1 MNAKSVEYVL
11 YFDGVSRGNPGKG
24 SSAALIMN
32 KSTNKIVWQGCKY
45 FGDNTVT
52 NNVAEY
58 HALLLGVNAMK
69 KYEFN
74 NVKIMGDS
82 LLVVNQVKKI
92 WKCKN
97 AVLNEYL
104 QKVSMKLKNK
114 KYEISHIPREK
125 NTLADKLA
133 NECLDNRKSISI
145 VSKEI
150 LKD

>member
-1 MNAKSVEYVL
+1 MLKSIEYEL
-11 YFDGVSRGNPGKG
+11 YFDGASRGNPGKG
-24 SSAALIMN
+24 SSAALIIE
-32 KSTNKIVWQGCKY
+32 KSTNKIVWKGCKY
-45 FGDNTVT
+45 FGEKTVT

-69 KYEFN
+69 KYELN

-114 KYEISHIPREK
+114 KYDISHIPRDK
-125 NTLADKLA
+125 NTIADKLA
-133 NECLDNRKSISI
+133 NKCLDDCKSSSM
-145 VSKEI
+145 VLKEI
-150 LKD
+150 L